1 MAFNP
6 LFLNYCFDK
15 NRLKSLITWSLLTAG
30 ERKTIET
37 VENLKELGF
46 RFATQAG
53 ISLGPDDLK
62 TPPEKLFLV
71 SQAEQEI
78 ITTQQEYRR
87 GNLTT
92 IEKSQHLI
100 DTWHRTSE
108 TLKQTV
114 VNNFQLID
122 KLNPVYMMA
131 FSGARGNISQV
142 RQLAGMRGLMADPQG
157 QIIGFPIRSNFRE
170 GLTLTEYMISCYG
183 ARKGLVDTALR
194 TADAG
199 YLTRRLVDV
208 SQHMIVKTATC
219 ATSRGVLLRD
229 LEASGK
235 VVLPL
240 RDRLIGRV
248 LAQDVVANGSHTSEF
263 TERPGLDRSNR
274 KTPKSSPALQTSP
287 LPVSHSVDTVRIAGQ
302 RRHLLASRNQEI
314 SIELASK
321 IASRWREVSVR
332 SPLTCSVRH
341 GVCQLCYG
349 WSMSEGRLVTLG
361 EAVGIV
367 AAQSIGEPGTQL
379 TMRTFHTG
387 GVFSGDVMAEI
398 RAPHN
403 GTVTF
408 PTPIQGLMI
417 RTSHGRVAFLTK
429 TQGKLVLRTFSAPT
443 FFHESSYNQNFTKP
457 SAKATK
463 VASKDLS
470 RTRDEPDT
478 SFSLQSATVL
488 FVRQGEMVKQA
499 QLIAEFSSLGA
510 EVNETIEAKRTL
522 FSEIAGQVVFVT
534 MAMGTCLKE
543 NGEMIQVSKDLGS
556 IRVLSG
562 KRSTI
567 VPLLSVYNE
576 GCHLVNRKSLVSR
589 ASGTMMRQGAGVVRP
604 VTSLIAVA
612 ERTRLAT
619 VSSQVLFSGGSR
631 LQSGAPLPCR
641 LFRWPLCKR
650 LQPKRASCAQEIMA
664 AAQSDCHAPLS
675 LGRGSN
681 LPLDT
686 MLVLR
691 DSKNPEHRIQSIQP
705 RNGGRSLPKT
715 IAPYSSTPQT
725 FSKSSSSRADLYWL
739 PSKYRSA
746 RSGFAW
752 VDSRYVSRNCAA
764 GQVFWINEHALRS
777 PLLYNENPNLLKFNK
792 RGVAIQ
798 SVDCTTS
805 KSLLLE
811 GSSSLS
817 SRNNVNRLQASLPTL
832 STKEPERTAV
842 ADSKHLLTSWFSSH
856 APQSQKGGE
865 TDTACKQAAHLS
877 LPHKW
882 NDKSDLLIVKEN
894 LQGKRTEQASCA
906 VGWLKVYPFQPLKHL
921 SSLLP
926 LSLARTK
933 LKGLGKEITT
943 RVDKE
948 YRFRFLLDQG
958 SFLEKERLQSLQL
971 DNFSE
976 WGHGALYLQG
986 RILALQTSSSRRNQA
1001 NAETVKGRVISER
1014 GAELLAESFAEQT
1027 PCNPLSRKRSSLL
1040 FGGRVPR
1047 VLDLGPLEGR
1057 VFVESVLKG
1066 CNNVHSLAGGQALPN
1081 VLLPTVESVIATQP
1095 AGSAIRST
1103 VQLAVL
1109 KEVAE
1114 WLRYGGLVNSYNLLY
1129 TSFGFGAMLMFNLFD
1144 RAERGSFSPQF
1155 VSQQS
1160 LPSVRLKTGWTYLP
1174 KDNAKLTICH
1184 QSTQSN
1190 DGSSLDRLCFESRFV
1205 YFDALENFNFSYR
1218 LGDSLLSMSLRLI
1231 VSQNRQVLS
1240 MMPSSERRDTLEQV
1254 DTFSI
1259 FEHIIVQNAC
1269 YRGKNGGG
1277 IKLYDTSKRDLYRVR
1292 QSPFVASSEPASLL
1306 TDLALSSHCVV
1317 RNVMPQPSSSLPRDL
1332 LLLLRKLFWLAQSS
1346 ALKLN
1351 LRLAIESELIRDLD
1365 QTGLEAFQFLFCKDL
1380 VNHESFLWLRAFS
1393 LQSQVVTNHKSRY
1406 ATNLVAC
1413 VSPENTWSVV
1423 HRNQITE
1430 ERAVAIKPS
1439 KTKALES
1446 RLNQDQRCLRKGLES
1461 SLFDSRRWRISPQL
1475 VARKTQPGP
1484 LPRKE
1489 REWYQCLYRW
1499 KQHLFPPAPVK
1510 PGLTALI
1517 RSAHPHSMETV
1528 TKGKSLLMEK
1538 MSFTRM
1544 IKVAPDGWPVVRSDS
1559 ISGRHIG
1566 ASRMV
1571 DDTAQWVA
1579 RGLLGVSLTVR
1590 NKQSITKLFSQSPT
1604 IGFVVTPLLAFK
1616 GFQTTSTTKPLQLIR
1631 FALHSSFQ
1639 PRHCTSK
1646 TWSHREQEK
1655 VLPIPNTAPASLT
1668 TSCRA
1673 HGLGNVHRGGG
1684 YQDSSKSY
1692 STNPFYPMPLMSP
1705 FEGELIVQQPLARAI
1720 VLTEA
1725 DYFSLSITNRSSVTD
1740 KNLVPI
1746 NQRSVGEF
1754 VNLGEEISLNQS
1766 TTLSGQIVS
1775 IEKEKITLRRTQA
1788 LLFYANGA
1796 MHVNHGEWVNKNAP
1810 LLTLTYQKLIT
1821 GDIVQGIPKIEQF
1834 FEAPAT
1840 KEGEP
1845 LHNNLQTK
1853 LRRTFQKLK
1862 LLFPLAQAAK
1872 RSLDEIQHVL
1882 VEGILKVYLS
1892 QGVRIADKHLEIVIR
1907 QMTSKG
1913 HVLDVGNTG
1922 LFQGEYVNLDRIE
1935 RINLATYGK
1944 KADYEPAVLGITQA
1958 SLDSDSFISAA
1969 SFQETTRVLSR
1980 DSVVGKT
1987 DFLRGLK
1994 ERVVLGDLIQ
2004 AGTGLDD
2011 NINYGLLLGIYPAA
2025 PTGWNN
2031 STAHSV
2037 DS

>member
-1 MAFNP
+1 MQPFTQWLLHYRSVQPLLGSRLSHWIEDLMELRFIESPCSKDVDTNIMAFNP

-30 ERKTIET
+30 ERRTIET
-37 VENLKELGF
+37 VESLKELGF

-78 ITTQQEYRR
+78 ATTQQEYRR

-114 VNNFQLID
+114 VNNFQLTD

-229 LEASGK
+229 LETSGK

-248 LAQDVVANGSHTSEF
+248 LAQNVVADGSHTSEF
-263 TERPGLDRSNR
+263 TEGPGLAGPN
-274 KTPKSSPALQTSP
+274 KKIPNSSPVLQTSP
-287 LPVSHSVDTVRIAGQ
+287 LPVSHSGNTVKIVGQ
-302 RRHLLASRNQEI
+302 GRYLLAFRNQEI
-314 SIELASK
+314 SIDLASK

-398 RAPHN
+398 RAPRN

-429 TQGKLVLRTFSAPT
+429 TQGKLVLKTVSVPT
-443 FFHESSYNQNFTKP
+443 SSQEKGYHENPSKP
-457 SAKATK
+457 SAKTTK

-470 RTRDEPDT
+470 RTRDEPNA
-478 SFSLQSATVL
+478 SFSLESATVL
-488 FVRQGEMVKQA
+488 FVRQGETVKQA
-499 QLIAEFSSLGA
+499 QLVAEFSSLGT

-522 FSEIAGQVVFVT
+522 FSEIAGQVVFVA
-534 MAMGTCLKE
+534 MAMGTCLKGS
-543 NGEMIQVSKDLGS
+543 GEMVQVSKDLGS
-556 IRVLSG
+556 VRVLSG

-567 VPLLSVYNE
+567 APLLSVYNG
-576 GCHLVNRKSLVSR
+576 GCHLVNRWSLVSR
-589 ASGTMMRQGAGVVRP
+589 TSEAMIRQGAGVAMSI
-604 VTSLIAVA
+604 TSAITVA

-619 VSSQVLFSGGSR
+619 VRPQVLSNGGDRFQSGVPVLWRLFRSPPCKRSQPEWTNYVQEMTAAARSDCHTFPSLSGGSNPPFD
-631 LQSGAPLPCR
+631 A
-641 LFRWPLCKR
+641 
-650 LQPKRASCAQEIMA
+650 
-664 AAQSDCHAPLS
+664 
-675 LGRGSN
+675 
-681 LPLDT
+681 

-691 DSKNPEHRIQSIQP
+691 EGKNSEHYIQSTQLSTFKD
-705 RNGGRSLPKT
+705 GGRLLPST
-715 IAPYSSTPQT
+715 VAPYSSTPQT
-725 FSKSSSSRADLYWL
+725 LSKPSSNRADLCWF

-752 VDSRYVSRNCAA
+752 VDSRYVSPNCAA
-764 GQVFWINEHALRS
+764 GQVFWIDEHALRGCAT
-777 PLLYNENPNLLKFNK
+777 F
-792 RGVAIQ
+792 
-798 SVDCTTS
+798 
-805 KSLLLE
+805 KSSLLE
-811 GSSSLS
+811 GDSALS
-817 SRNNVNRLQASLPTL
+817 FRNSVDSALPTL
-832 STKEPERTAV
+832 SPDRRAAV
-842 ADSKHLLTSWFSSH
+842 DSKHLLASWFSSH
-856 APQSQKGGE
+856 ASQFERGEE
-865 TDTACKQAAHLS
+865 TDTACEQVAHLS

-882 NDKSDLLIVKEN
+882 NDKCDLLIVKEN
-894 LQGKRTEQASCA
+894 LQGKKTGQASCT
-906 VGWLKVYPFQPLKHL
+906 VGWLKVCPFQPLKHL
-921 SSLLP
+921 CSSLP
-926 LSLARTK
+926 SSLVKTTS
-933 LKGLGKEITT
+933 KGVKRRNTT
-943 RVDKE
+943 RVDEKHS
-948 YRFRFLLDQG
+948 FRCLLNQRP
-958 SFLEKERLQSLQL
+958 FLEKERLKSLQL

-976 WGHGALYLQG
+976 WGQGALRLQG
-986 RILALQTSSSRRNQA
+986 RVSGLGTSFFCRNQAGAETIEARVIPERRAEFFARLLAEQTSS
-1001 NAETVKGRVISER
+1001 
-1014 GAELLAESFAEQT
+1014 
-1027 PCNPLSRKRSSLL
+1027 NPLSRKRSSLSQ
-1040 FGGRVPR
+1040 GARVSP
-1047 VLDLGPLEGR
+1047 VLDRGPLEKG
-1057 VFVESVLKG
+1057 VFVQSLLKR
-1066 CNNVHSLAGGQALPN
+1066 CNKVHFMAGGSSPPPL
-1081 VLLPTVESVIATQP
+1081 
-1095 AGSAIRST
+1095 G
-1103 VQLAVL
+1103 
-1109 KEVAE
+1109 
-1114 WLRYGGLVNSYNLLY
+1114 
-1129 TSFGFGAMLMFNLFD
+1129 
-1144 RAERGSFSPQF
+1144 ERVPQF
-1155 VSQQS
+1155 VTQQPLS
-1160 LPSVRLKTGWTYLP
+1160 FVRLKTGWTYLP

-1190 DGSSLDRLCFESRFV
+1190 EGSSLDRLCFESRLV
-1205 YFDALENFNFSYR
+1205 YFDALESSNFSYR
-1218 LGDSLLSMSLRLI
+1218 LVDSLLSVSLRLT

-1240 MMPSSERRDTLEQV
+1240 TIPSSEQRHASEQDDTL
-1254 DTFSI
+1254 SI
-1259 FEHIIVQNAC
+1259 FERIIVQNMC
-1269 YRGKNGGG
+1269 YRSRNGKG
-1277 IKLYDTSKRDLYRVR
+1277 IKLYDISKRDLYRVR
-1292 QSPFVASSEPASLL
+1292 QLPFDALLEPASLL
-1306 TDLALSSHCVV
+1306 TGLALSSHCAVSNRV
-1317 RNVMPQPSSSLPRDL
+1317 RQPSSFLSRDL
-1332 LLLLRKLFWLAQSS
+1332 LLFLRKLFWLAQSS
-1346 ALKLN
+1346 VLKAN
-1351 LRLAIESELIRDLD
+1351 LRLAMESGLIRDPD
-1365 QTGLEAFQFLFCKDL
+1365 QTGLEVFQSLFCKDL
-1380 VNHESFLWLRAFS
+1380 LNHESFLWLRAFP
-1393 LQSQVVTNHKSRY
+1393 LQSQVLTNHKARY
-1406 ATNLVAC
+1406 ATNLFAYVL
-1413 VSPENTWSVV
+1413 SESTWSVV

-1430 ERAVAIKPS
+1430 ERAVAIKSS
-1439 KTKALES
+1439 KTRALES
-1446 RLNQDQRCLRKGLES
+1446 RHHKVVLRPQSDSRVDRDQRCIRRRLKN
-1461 SLFDSRRWRISPQL
+1461 SLFNSRRWRTSSQL
-1475 VARKTQPGP
+1475 VARKIQLGS
-1484 LPRKE
+1484 LRGKE
-1489 REWYQCLYRW
+1489 REWYQALYRW
-1499 KQHLFPPAPVK
+1499 KQHLFKPVPVK
-1510 PGLTALI
+1510 PVLAALI

-1528 TKGKSLLMEK
+1528 AKGKSLLMERVPFK
-1538 MSFTRM
+1538 RM
-1544 IKVAPDGWPVVRSDS
+1544 IKFPPEGWPVVRSDS
-1559 ISGRHIG
+1559 IGGRHIG
-1566 ASRMV
+1566 APPTM
-1571 DDTAQWVA
+1571 DDAVQGVA
-1579 RGLLGVSLTVR
+1579 RGLLGEKTPLLVR
-1590 NKQSITKLFSQSPT
+1590 NKQSVTKLVSQSPA
-1604 IGFVVTPLLAFK
+1604 IGFLVTPLLVFK
-1616 GFQTTSTTKPLQLIR
+1616 GFQTTSTTKPLQLLR
-1631 FALHSSFQ
+1631 FALHCSLQ
-1639 PRHCTSK
+1639 PTYCKSK
-1646 TWSHREQEK
+1646 TSLHRELDK
-1655 VLPIPNTAPASLT
+1655 ALPISNTAPAPLT
-1668 TSCRA
+1668 TPWRA
-1673 HGLGNVHRGGG
+1673 HALSNSHRGHG
-1684 YQDSSKSY
+1684 YQYSSKS
-1692 STNPFYPMPLMSP
+1692 SGANPLSPMALMSP
-1705 FEGELIVQQPLARAI
+1705 LEGELVAQQPSSRAM

-1725 DYFSLSITNRSSVTD
+1725 DHFSLSTI
-1740 KNLVPI
+1740 NLSPLTAMNLARI
-1746 NQRSVGEF
+1746 NQRSIGQF
-1754 VNLGEEISLNQS
+1754 VNLGEDISSNRS

-1775 IEKEKITLRRTQA
+1775 IEREKITLRRTQA
-1788 LLFYANGA
+1788 VLFYANGV

-1853 LRRTFQKLK
+1853 LRKTFQRLK
-1862 LLFPLAQAAK
+1862 LLFPLPQAAK

-1892 QGVRIADKHLEIVIR
+1892 QGVRIADKHLEVVIR

-1922 LFQGEYVNLDRIE
+1922 LFQGEHVNLDRIE

-2025 PTGWNN
+2025 STGWN
-2031 STAHSV
+2031 SSIPHSV

>member
-15 NRLKSLITWSLLTAG
+15 NRLKNLITWSLLTAG
-30 ERKTIET
+30 ERRTIET

-78 ITTQQEYRR
+78 VTTQQEYRR

-114 VNNFQLID
+114 VNNFQLTD

-208 SQHMIVKTATC
+208 SQHMIVKAATC
-219 ATSRGVLLRD
+219 ATARGVLLRD

-235 VVLPL
+235 VVLSL

-248 LAQDVVANGSHTSEF
+248 LAQDVLADSSHTSEF
-263 TERPGLDRSNR
+263 TEGPGLAGPNR
-274 KTPKSSPALQTSP
+274 KTPKLSPVLQTNP
-287 LPVSHSVDTVRIAGQ
+287 LAVSHSSDTVRIAGQ
-302 RRHLLASRNQEI
+302 GRHLLAFRNQEI

-321 IASRWREVSVR
+321 IAFQWKEISVR

-361 EAVGIV
+361 EAVGII

-429 TQGKLVLRTFSAPT
+429 TQGKLVLRTVSAST
-443 FFHESSYNQNFTKP
+443 SFCEEDHDQNP
-457 SAKATK
+457 SNPFAKATE
-463 VASKDLS
+463 VAIKELS
-470 RTRDEPDT
+470 RTKDEPDA
-478 SFSLQSATVL
+478 SFSLASATVL
-488 FVRQGEMVKQA
+488 FVRQGEIVKQA

-534 MAMGTCLKE
+534 MAMGTCLKG
-543 NGEMIQVSKDLGS
+543 NGEMVQVSKDLGS
-556 IRVLSG
+556 VCVLSG

-567 VPLLSVYNE
+567 APLLSVYNG

-589 ASGTMMRQGAGVVRP
+589 ASGTMIRQGTQVAIP
-604 VTSLIAVA
+604 VTSSIAIV
-612 ERTRLAT
+612 ERKRLTT
-619 VSSQVLFSGGSR
+619 VSPQVHFSGGGGFK
-631 LQSGAPLPCR
+631 SGAPVPWQ
-641 LFRWPLCKR
+641 LFRLPLCKL
-650 LQPKRASCAQEIMA
+650 LQPKGANYVQEITTA
-664 AAQSDCHAPLS
+664 ARSDCHTPPF
-675 LGRGSN
+675 LGGGSN
-681 LPLDT
+681 PSFDA
-686 MLVLR
+686 MLVLW
-691 DSKNPEHRIQSIQP
+691 DGKNLEHHIQSTQSSTFKD
-705 RNGGRSLPKT
+705 GRRLLAKT
-715 IAPYSSTPQT
+715 VASHSSTPQT
-725 FSKSSSSRADLYWL
+725 FSKPSSSRVDLCWF

-746 RSGFAW
+746 WSGFAW
-752 VDSRYVSRNCAA
+752 VDSRYVSPNCAA
-764 GQVFWINEHALRS
+764 GQIFWIDEHALRN
-777 PLLYNENPNLLKFNK
+777 PLFCNKNSNPLKFNK
-792 RGVAIQ
+792 MGVAIQ
-798 SVDCTTS
+798 NVGCGTS
-805 KSLLLE
+805 KSSLLE
-811 GSSSLS
+811 EDSSLS
-817 SRNNVNRLQASLPTL
+817 SCNSVDRLQLSLATL
-832 STKEPERTAV
+832 STKNPKRTGV
-842 ADSKHLLTSWFSSH
+842 AGSKQLLTSWFPSH
-856 APQSQKGGE
+856 APQFQGGE
-865 TDTACKQAAHLS
+865 EADTACEQAAHLS

-882 NDKSDLLIVKEN
+882 NDKRDLLIVKEN
-894 LQGKRTEQASCA
+894 FQGKRIRQALCTI
-906 VGWLKVYPFQPLKHL
+906 GWLKVCPFQPLKNL
-921 SSLLP
+921 CFSLPSPPFFLP
-926 LSLARTK
+926 RTK
-933 LKGLGKEITT
+933 LKGVKRETTT
-943 RVDKE
+943 RVDQE
-948 YRFRFLLDQG
+948 PRFRFLLNQKP
-958 SFLEKERLQSLQL
+958 FFEKERLKSLQF
-971 DNFSE
+971 DHFSE
-976 WGHGALYLQG
+976 WGQGALYLQG
-986 RILALQTSSSRRNQA
+986 RVSALGTSPFQWNQVGA
-1001 NAETVKGRVISER
+1001 KTVEARVISER
-1014 GAELLAESFAEQT
+1014 GAELFAESLAEQT
-1027 PCNPLSRKRSSLL
+1027 RSNPLS
-1040 FGGRVPR
+1040 RVPR
-1047 VLDLGPLEGR
+1047 VLNRGPLKRGI
-1057 VFVESVLKG
+1057 FVQSVLKQ
-1066 CNNVHSLAGGQALPN
+1066 CNNMHSITGGQALPGA
-1081 VLLPTVESVIATQP
+1081 LPPIIESIISTQP
-1095 AGSAIRST
+1095 VGPALGSI
-1103 VQLAVL
+1103 VPAVLL
-1109 KEVAE
+1109 KEVAK
-1114 WLRYGGLVNSYNLLY
+1114 WLRHGGLVDSYNLLY
-1129 TSFGFGAMLMFNLFD
+1129 TPFGFGVMLMLNFLDKAEQGSSTLPLVEVVPKLF
-1144 RAERGSFSPQF
+1144 
-1155 VSQQS
+1155 SQQP

-1190 DGSSLDRLCFESRFV
+1190 DGTSLDRLCFESKIV
-1205 YFDALENFNFSYR
+1205 YFDAFESSNFSYC
-1218 LGDSLLSMSLRLI
+1218 LVDSLLSMSLRLT
-1231 VSQNRQVLS
+1231 VSQNREVLS
-1240 MMPSSERRDTLEQV
+1240 TIRSSEQGDTLKQG
-1254 DTFSI
+1254 DILSI
-1259 FEHIIVQNAC
+1259 FEHIIIQNMC
-1269 YRGKNGGG
+1269 YRGRNGKG

-1292 QSPFVASSEPASLL
+1292 QSPFVALLEPAYLL
-1306 TDLALSSHCVV
+1306 TGLVLFSHCVV
-1317 RNVMPQPSSSLPRDL
+1317 SNKMRQPRSSVSRDL
-1332 LLLLRKLFWLAQSS
+1332 LLLLRKLFWLAQNS
-1346 ALKLN
+1346 AFKSN
-1351 LRLAIESELIRDLD
+1351 LRLLTESGLIKDPD
-1365 QTGLEAFQFLFCKDL
+1365 QTGLKAFQSLFCKDL
-1380 VNHESFLWLRAFS
+1380 VNHESFLWLRAFP
-1393 LQSQVVTNHKSRY
+1393 LQSQIVTNHKARY
-1406 ATNLVAC
+1406 AANLFAYVL
-1413 VSPENTWSVV
+1413 PESTVY
-1423 HRNQITE
+1423 RNQITE
-1430 ERAVAIKPS
+1430 ERVVAIKPS
-1439 KTKALES
+1439 KTRALEL
-1446 RLNQDQRCLRKGLES
+1446 RVDGDGRCLQRGLENS
-1461 SLFDSRRWRISPQL
+1461 FRGWRTSPQL
-1475 VARKTQPGP
+1475 VAEKIQPGS

-1489 REWYQCLYRW
+1489 REWYQGLYRW
-1499 KQHLFPPAPVK
+1499 KQHLFKPAPVK
-1510 PGLTALI
+1510 PGLIALI

-1528 TKGKSLLMEK
+1528 TKSKSLLMEK
-1538 MSFTRM
+1538 VPFTRM
-1544 IKVAPDGWPVVRSDS
+1544 IKVAPEGWPVVRSDS
-1559 ISGRHIG
+1559 IGGKHIG
-1566 ASRMV
+1566 APTMV
-1571 DDTAQWVA
+1571 DDAAQGIA
-1579 RGLLGVSLTVR
+1579 QSLLGEKTSLTVH
-1590 NKQSITKLFSQSPT
+1590 NKQSVTKLVSKFPA

-1616 GFQTTSTTKPLQLIR
+1616 GFQTTSITKPLQLVR
-1631 FALHSSFQ
+1631 FALHSFFQ
-1639 PRHCTSK
+1639 PRYFTSK
-1646 TWSHREQEK
+1646 TWSHRELDK
-1655 VLPIPNTAPASLT
+1655 TLPILNSAPASLAVP
-1668 TSCRA
+1668 CRA
-1673 HGLGNVHRGGG
+1673 RALGNGHRGHG
-1684 YQDSSKSY
+1684 YQDFSEPPG
-1692 STNPFYPMPLMSP
+1692 TNPFCPMPLMSL
-1705 FEGELIVQQPLARAI
+1705 FEGELIVQQPSTKAML
-1720 VLTEA
+1720 LTEA
-1725 DYFSLSITNRSSVTD
+1725 DHFSLSTTNRNPLTAM
-1740 KNLVPI
+1740 NLVHI
-1746 NQRSVGEF
+1746 NQRSVGQF
-1754 VNLGEEISLNQS
+1754 VNLGEDISLNRS

-1775 IEKEKITLRRTQA
+1775 IEKEKITFRRTQA

-1796 MHVNHGEWVNKNAP
+1796 MHVNHGEWVKKNAP

-1845 LHNNLQTK
+1845 LHNNLQAK
-1853 LRRTFQKLK
+1853 LRKTFQRLK

-1872 RSLDEIQHVL
+1872 RSLDEIQHIL

>member
-1 MAFNP
+1 MTFNP

-15 NRLKSLITWSLLTAG
+15 NRLKNLITWSLLTAG
-30 ERKTIET
+30 EKRTIET

-78 ITTQQEYRR
+78 VTTQQEYRR

-100 DTWHRTSE
+100 DTWHRASE

-114 VNNFQLID
+114 VNNFQLTD

-208 SQHMIVKTATC
+208 SQHMIVKAATC

-229 LEASGK
+229 LKASGK
-235 VVLPL
+235 VVLSL

-248 LAQDVVANGSHTSEF
+248 LAQDVLAESSHTSEF
-263 TERPGLDRSNR
+263 TEGPGLVGPNR
-274 KTPKSSPALQTSP
+274 KTPKLSPVLQTNP
-287 LPVSHSVDTVRIAGQ
+287 LAVSHSGDTVRIAGQ
-302 RRHLLASRNQEI
+302 GRHLLASRNQEI

-321 IASRWREVSVR
+321 VAFRWKEISVR

-361 EAVGIV
+361 EAVGII

-429 TQGKLVLRTFSAPT
+429 TQGKLVLRTASAST
-443 FFHESSYNQNFTKP
+443 SFYGEGHDQNPNKP
-457 SAKATK
+457 FAKATE
-463 VASKDLS
+463 VTSKDLS
-470 RTRDEPDT
+470 RTKYEPDA
-478 SFSLQSATVL
+478 SFSLESATIL
-488 FVRQGEMVKQA
+488 FVRQGEIVKQA

-510 EVNETIEAKRTL
+510 EINETIEAKRTL
-522 FSEIAGQVVFVT
+522 FAEIAGQVVFVT
-534 MAMGTCLKE
+534 MAMGTCLKG
-543 NGEMIQVSKDLGS
+543 NGEMVQVSKDLGS
-556 IRVLSG
+556 VCVLSG

-567 VPLLSVYNE
+567 APLLSVYNG

-589 ASGTMMRQGAGVVRP
+589 ASGTMIRQGAQVAIP
-604 VTSLIAVA
+604 VTSSIAAV
-612 ERTRLAT
+612 ERRRLTR
-619 VSSQVLFSGGSR
+619 VSLQVHFSGGGEFK
-631 LQSGAPLPCR
+631 SGAPVPWR
-641 LFRWPLCKR
+641 LPLCKR
-650 LQPKRASCAQEIMA
+650 SQPKGANYVQEITTGA
-664 AAQSDCHAPLS
+664 RSDCHTPPS
-675 LGRGSN
+675 LVRDSN
-681 LPLDT
+681 PSFDA

-691 DSKNPEHRIQSIQP
+691 DGMNPEHDLQFTQSSTFKD
-705 RNGGRSLPKT
+705 GGRLLAKT
-715 IAPYSSTPQT
+715 VTSHSSTPQT
-725 FSKSSSSRADLYWL
+725 FSKPSSSRVDFYWF

-746 RSGFAW
+746 SSGFAW
-752 VDSRYVSRNCAA
+752 VDSRYVSSNCAA
-764 GQVFWINEHALRS
+764 GQVFWIDEHALRN
-777 PLLYNENPNLLKFNK
+777 PLFCNKNSNPLKFNK
-792 RGVAIQ
+792 IGVAIQ
-798 SVDCTTS
+798 SVGCTTS
-805 KSLLLE
+805 KSSLLE
-811 GSSSLS
+811 EDSSLS
-817 SRNNVNRLQASLPTL
+817 PCNSVDRLQLSLPTL
-832 STKEPERTAV
+832 STKNPKRTGV
-842 ADSKHLLTSWFSSH
+842 AGSKQLLTSWFPSH
-856 APQSQKGGE
+856 APQFQGGEE
-865 TDTACKQAAHLS
+865 TDTACEQVAHLS

-882 NDKSDLLIVKEN
+882 NDKRDLLIVKEN
-894 LQGKRTEQASCA
+894 LQGKRTRQASCT
-906 VGWLKVYPFQPLKHL
+906 VGWLKICPFQPLNHL
-921 SSLLP
+921 CSSLPLP
-926 LSLARTK
+926 PLFLAKTR
-933 LKGLGKEITT
+933 LKGVERETTT
-943 RVDKE
+943 RVDQE
-948 YRFRFLLDQG
+948 HRFRFLLNQG
-958 SFLEKERLQSLQL
+958 PFFEKERLKGLQF
-971 DNFSE
+971 DHFSE
-976 WGHGALYLQG
+976 WGKGALYLQG
-986 RILALQTSSSRRNQA
+986 RVSALGTSRFQWNQVG
-1001 NAETVKGRVISER
+1001 AETVEARVISGR
-1014 GAELLAESFAEQT
+1014 RAELLAESLPEQT
-1027 PCNPLSRKRSSLL
+1027 RSNPLSR
-1040 FGGRVPR
+1040 VTR
-1047 VLDLGPLEGR
+1047 VLDRGPLKR
-1057 VFVESVLKG
+1057 RIFVQSVLKEW
-1066 CNNVHSLAGGQALPN
+1066 NNVHSITGGHALPSA
-1081 VLLPTVESVIATQP
+1081 LPPIVESVILTQP
-1095 AGSAIRST
+1095 AGPSLESIAP
-1103 VQLAVL
+1103 AVLL
-1109 KEVAE
+1109 KEVAK
-1114 WLRYGGLVNSYNLLY
+1114 WLRHGGLVDSYNCLY
-1129 TSFGFGAMLMFNLFD
+1129 TPFGFGVMLMLNLLD
-1144 RAERGSFSPQF
+1144 KAEGGSSTPPLVEVVPKFR
-1155 VSQQS
+1155 SQQP
-1160 LPSVRLKTGWTYLP
+1160 LPPVRLKTGWTYLP

-1190 DGSSLDRLCFESRFV
+1190 DGTSLDRLCFESKLV
-1205 YFDALENFNFSYR
+1205 YFDAFESSNFFYR
-1218 LGDSLLSMSLRLI
+1218 LVDSLLSISLRLT

-1240 MMPSSERRDTLEQV
+1240 TIRSSEQENIL
-1254 DTFSI
+1254 SI
-1259 FEHIIVQNAC
+1259 FEHIIIQNVC
-1269 YRGKNGGG
+1269 YRSRNGKG
-1277 IKLYDTSKRDLYRVR
+1277 IKLYDTSKRDLYGVR
-1292 QSPFVASSEPASLL
+1292 QSPFVALSEPAYLL
-1306 TDLALSSHCVV
+1306 TGLVLSSHCVV
-1317 RNVMPQPSSSLPRDL
+1317 NSRMRQPSSSVSRDL
-1332 LLLLRKLFWLAQSS
+1332 LLFLRKLFWLAQSS
-1346 ALKLN
+1346 AFKSN
-1351 LRLAIESELIRDLD
+1351 LRLTMESGLIKGPDR
-1365 QTGLEAFQFLFCKDL
+1365 TGLKAFQSLFSKDL
-1380 VNHESFLWLRAFS
+1380 VNHESFLWLRAFP
-1393 LQSQVVTNHKSRY
+1393 LQSQIVTNHKARY
-1406 ATNLVAC
+1406 ATNLFAY
-1413 VSPENTWSVV
+1413 VSPESTVE
-1423 HRNQITE
+1423 RNQITE
-1430 ERAVAIKPS
+1430 ERVVAIKLS
-1439 KTKALES
+1439 KTRALEL
-1446 RLNQDQRCLRKGLES
+1446 RVGGDDRCLQRGLES
-1461 SLFDSRRWRISPQL
+1461 SFRGWQTSPQL
-1475 VARKTQPGP
+1475 VAKKIQPGP

-1489 REWYQCLYRW
+1489 REWYQGFYRW
-1499 KQHLFPPAPVK
+1499 KQHLFKAALVK
-1510 PGLTALI
+1510 PGLIALI
-1517 RSAHPHSMETV
+1517 RSSHSHSMETV
-1528 TKGKSLLMEK
+1528 TKSKSLLMEK
-1538 MSFTRM
+1538 VPFTRM
-1544 IKVAPDGWPVVRSDS
+1544 IKVAPEGWPVVRSDS
-1559 ISGRHIG
+1559 IGGKYIG
-1566 ASRMV
+1566 APTMV
-1571 DDTAQWVA
+1571 DNAAQVVA
-1579 RGLLGVSLTVR
+1579 RILLGEKTSLTVH
-1590 NKQSITKLFSQSPT
+1590 NKQSVTKLVSQSPA

-1616 GFQTTSTTKPLQLIR
+1616 GFQTTSTTKPLQLVR
-1631 FALHSSFQ
+1631 FALHSFFQ
-1639 PRHCTSK
+1639 PRRCTSK
-1646 TWSHREQEK
+1646 TWSHRELNK
-1655 VLPIPNTAPASLT
+1655 TLPIPNTAPASLT
-1668 TSCRA
+1668 IPYQARA
-1673 HGLGNVHRGGG
+1673 LGNGRQGHG
-1684 YQDSSKSY
+1684 YQDSSEPPG
-1692 STNPFYPMPLMSP
+1692 TNPLYPMPLMSL
-1705 FEGELIVQQPLARAI
+1705 FEGELIAQQPSARAML
-1720 VLTEA
+1720 LTEA
-1725 DYFSLSITNRSSVTD
+1725 DHFSLSTNNRNPLSAM
-1740 KNLVPI
+1740 NLVPI
-1746 NQRSVGEF
+1746 NQRSVGQF
-1754 VNLGEEISLNQS
+1754 VNLGEDISSNRS

-1853 LRRTFQKLK
+1853 LRRTFQRLK

>member
-30 ERKTIET
+30 ERRTIET

-53 ISLGPDDLK
+53 VSLGPDDLK

-78 ITTQQEYRR
+78 VTTQQEYRR

-114 VNNFQLID
+114 VNNFQLTD

-229 LEASGK
+229 LEALGK

-248 LAQDVVANGSHTSEF
+248 LAQDIVADGSHTSEF
-263 TERPGLDRSNR
+263 TQGPGLAGPDRE
-274 KTPKSSPALQTSP
+274 TPKPSPALQRSP
-287 LPVSHSVDTVRIAGQ
+287 MPAPPIGDTVRIAGQ
-302 RRHLLASRNQEI
+302 GRHLLASRNQEI

-321 IASRWREVSVR
+321 IAFRWREVSVR

-403 GTVTF
+403 GVVTF

-522 FSEIAGQVVFVT
+522 FSEISGQVVFVT
-534 MAMGTCLKE
+534 MAMGTCLKG
-543 NGEMIQVSKDLGS
+543 NGEMVQVSKDLGS
-556 IRVLSG
+556 VCVLSG
-562 KRSTI
+562 KRSTTA
-567 VPLLSVYNE
+567 PLLNVYNG

-589 ASGTMMRQGAGVVRP
+589 ASRTMMRQGAG
-604 VTSLIAVA
+604 S
-612 ERTRLAT
+612 
-619 VSSQVLFSGGSR
+619 
-631 LQSGAPLPCR
+631 
-641 LFRWPLCKR
+641 
-650 LQPKRASCAQEIMA
+650 AQEITA
-664 AAQSDCHAPLS
+664 AARSNCHTPPFDA
-675 LGRGSN
+675 
-681 LPLDT
+681 
-686 MLVLR
+686 MLVLK
-691 DSKNPEHRIQSIQP
+691 DGNNPEHHIQSTRP
-705 RNGGRSLPKT
+705 SPFKDGGRSLPKT
-715 IAPYSSTPQT
+715 ALPHSSTPQT
-725 FSKSSSSRADLYWL
+725 FSKPSSSKADLYWF
-739 PSKYRSA
+739 PSKHRSA
-746 RSGFAW
+746 RGGFAW
-752 VDSRYVSRNCAA
+752 VDSRYVSPNCAA
-764 GQVFWINEHALRS
+764 GQVFWIDEHALRT
-777 PLLYNENPNLLKFNK
+777 PLLCNEDPNSLRFNK
-792 RGVAIQ
+792 MGVAIQ
-798 SVDCTTS
+798 SVGSATF
-805 KSLLLE
+805 KSSLLE
-811 GSSSLS
+811 GGSSLS
-817 SRNNVNRLQASLPTL
+817 ACNSVDRFHASIPTL
-832 STKEPERTAV
+832 FTKQPERTGV
-842 ADSKHLLTSWFSSH
+842 AGSKHLLHSWFLSH
-856 APQSQKGGE
+856 APQCQGGGE
-865 TDTACKQAAHLS
+865 TDTACEKAARLS

-882 NDKSDLLIVKEN
+882 NDRRNLLIVKEN
-894 LQGKRTEQASCA
+894 LQGKRTEQASFT
-906 VGWLKVYPFQPLKHL
+906 VGWLKVSPFQPLKHL
-921 SSLLP
+921 SSPLLSPP
-926 LSLARTK
+926 LSLARTRSK
-933 LKGLGKEITT
+933 SVGRGITT
-943 RVDKE
+943 GVDQE
-948 YRFRFLLDQG
+948 HRFRLLLGQG
-958 SFLEKERLQSLQL
+958 PFVEKERLKSLQL
-971 DNFSE
+971 SNFSE
-976 WGHGALYLQG
+976 WDQGVLYLQG
-986 RILALQTSSSRRNQA
+986 RVSALGGSPSRWNHA
-1001 NAETVKGRVISER
+1001 GAETVEARIIPER
-1014 GAELLAESFAEQT
+1014 GTELLAESFAEQT
-1027 PCNPLSRKRSSLL
+1027 RSNPLS
-1040 FGGRVPR
+1040 RVPR
-1047 VLDLGPLEGR
+1047 VLDRYPSERG
-1057 VFVESVLKG
+1057 VFVKSALKR
-1066 CNNVHSLAGGQALPN
+1066 CNNVHSRTGVQALSGA
-1081 VLLPTVESVIATQP
+1081 LPLMVESAVPTQP
-1095 AGSAIRST
+1095 AGPVLGST
-1103 VQLAVL
+1103 VTAVVL
-1109 KEVAE
+1109 KQIAK
-1114 WLRYGGLVNSYNLLY
+1114 WLRCGVLVDSYNLLY
-1129 TSFGFGAMLMFNLFD
+1129 TPSGLEAMPMLNLAN
-1144 RAERGSFSPQF
+1144 RAEGASSPPPLVELVSQC
-1155 VSQQS
+1155 VSQQP
-1160 LPSVRLKTGWTYLP
+1160 LPPVRLKTGWTYFP

-1184 QSTQSN
+1184 QSTPSN
-1190 DGSSLDRLCFESRFV
+1190 DGSSLDRLCFESRLV
-1205 YFDALENFNFSYR
+1205 YFDALESSNFSYR
-1218 LGDSLLSMSLRLI
+1218 LVDSLLSISLRLT
-1231 VSQNRQVLS
+1231 VLQNRQVLS
-1240 MMPSSERRDTLEQV
+1240 TIRSSERGGTLEQA

-1259 FEHIIVQNAC
+1259 FEHIIVQNIC
-1269 YRGKNGGG
+1269 YRGRNGRG
-1277 IKLYDTSKRDLYRVR
+1277 IRLYDTSRRDFYRVK
-1292 QSPFVASSEPASLL
+1292 QSPSVAASEPASLL
-1306 TDLALSSHCVV
+1306 TGLVLSSHSVV
-1317 RNVMPQPSSSLPRDL
+1317 GNRTRQPSSSLPQDL
-1332 LLLLRKLFWLAQSS
+1332 LLLLRKLLWLTPGF
-1346 ALKLN
+1346 ALKSN
-1351 LRLAIESELIRDLD
+1351 LRVGVESGLIRDLD
-1365 QTGLEAFQFLFCKDL
+1365 QTGLEAFQSLFCKDL
-1380 VNHESFLWLRAFS
+1380 VNHNPFLWLRAFP
-1393 LQSQVVTNHKSRY
+1393 LQSQVVTNHKARY
-1406 ATNLVAC
+1406 ATDLLAC
-1413 VSPENTWSVV
+1413 ASPESTWAVV
-1423 HRNQITE
+1423 QRNQITK
-1430 ERAVAIKPS
+1430 ERAAAIKPS
-1439 KTKALES
+1439 KTRALES
-1446 RLNQDQRCLRKGLES
+1446 RVDRGKRWLQRGLES
-1461 SLFDSRRWRISPQL
+1461 SLFDSRRWPTSPQL
-1475 VARKTQPGP
+1475 VAKKIQSCP
-1484 LPRKE
+1484 LPGRE
-1489 REWYQCLYRW
+1489 REWYQGLYRW
-1499 KQHLFPPAPVK
+1499 EQHLFKPVPVK
-1510 PGLTALI
+1510 RGLTALI
-1517 RSAHPHSMETV
+1517 RRAHPHSMETV
-1528 TKGKSLLMEK
+1528 NKGKSLLMERGA
-1538 MSFTRM
+1538 FTRI
-1544 IKVAPDGWPVVRSDS
+1544 IKVAPQGWPVVRSDS
-1559 ISGRHIG
+1559 IGSRDIG
-1566 ASRMV
+1566 PPTMV
-1571 DDTAQWVA
+1571 DDAAQGVA
-1579 RGLLGVSLTVR
+1579 RGLLGEKISLTLR
-1590 NKQSITKLFSQSPT
+1590 NKQSATKLVSQSPA
-1604 IGFVVTPLLAFK
+1604 IGFVVTPFLAFK
-1616 GFQTTSTTKPLQLIR
+1616 GFQTTSTAKPLQLVR
-1631 FALHSSFQ
+1631 FALHASFQ
-1639 PRHCTSK
+1639 PRYCASK
-1646 TWSHREQEK
+1646 TWFHRELDK
-1655 VLPIPNTAPASLT
+1655 ALPIPNTALASLT
-1668 TSCRA
+1668 ASYRA
-1673 HGLGNVHRGGG
+1673 HALGNVCRGRG
-1684 YQDSSKSY
+1684 YQDSLEPSLTK
-1692 STNPFYPMPLMSP
+1692 PFYQMPLMSP
-1705 FEGELIVQQPLARAI
+1705 FEGEMIVQQPSARAM

-1725 DYFSLSITNRSSVTD
+1725 DHFSLSTTNRNPVTAT
-1740 KNLVPI
+1740 NLVPI

-1754 VNLGEEISLNQS
+1754 VNLGEDISSNQS

-1775 IEKEKITLRRTQA
+1775 IEREKITLRQTQA

-1845 LHNNLQTK
+1845 LHNSLQTK
-1853 LRRTFQKLK
+1853 LRRTFQRLK

-1872 RSLDEIQHVL
+1872 RSLDEIQHLL

-1922 LFQGEYVNLDRIE
+1922 LFQGEHVNLDRIE

-1980 DSVVGKT
+1980 DTLVGKT

-2011 NINYGLLLGIYPAA
+2011 NINYGLLLGI
-2025 PTGWNN
+2025 
-2031 STAHSV
+2031 
-2037 DS
+2037 

>member
-78 ITTQQEYRR
+78 VTTQQEYRR

-114 VNNFQLID
+114 VNNFQLTD

-229 LEASGK
+229 LKASGK
-235 VVLPL
+235 VLLPL

-248 LAQDVVANGSHTSEF
+248 LAQDVVADGSHTSEF
-263 TERPGLDRSNR
+263 TEEPGLAGPNR
-274 KTPKSSPALQTSP
+274 KAPKPFPVLQTSP
-287 LPVSHSVDTVRIAGQ
+287 LPVSHSGDTVRIAGKG
-302 RRHLLASRNQEI
+302 RHLLASRNQEI

-321 IASRWREVSVR
+321 IASRWREVFVR

-429 TQGKLVLRTFSAPT
+429 TQGKLVLRTVSAATFSRGGGHHHNP
-443 FFHESSYNQNFTKP
+443 SKP
-457 SAKATK
+457 PVKATNM
-463 VASKDLS
+463 ASKDLS
-470 RTRDEPDT
+470 RARDEPDA
-478 SFSLQSATVL
+478 SFSLESATVL

-534 MAMGTCLKE
+534 MAMGTCIKG
-543 NGEMIQVSKDLGS
+543 NGEMVQVSKDLGS
-556 IRVLSG
+556 VRVLSG

-567 VPLLSVYNE
+567 APLLSVYNG

-589 ASGTMMRQGAGVVRP
+589 ASGTMMRQGAGVAIP
-604 VTSLIAVA
+604 VTSSIAIA
-612 ERTRLAT
+612 ERTRLTT
-619 VSSQVLFSGGSR
+619 VSSKVFFSGGGRFQGDEPVPWR
-631 LQSGAPLPCR
+631 LLRS
-641 LFRWPLCKR
+641 PLCKHS
-650 LQPKRASCAQEIMA
+650 QPKGANCAQQITA
-664 AAQSDCHAPLS
+664 ATRSDCHTSPFLV
-675 LGRGSN
+675 GGSN
-681 LPLDT
+681 PPFDA

-691 DSKNPEHRIQSIQP
+691 DGKNPEHYIQSTQP
-705 RNGGRSLPKT
+705 SIFKDGGRLLPKT
-715 IAPYSSTPQT
+715 VAPHSSTLQT
-725 FSKSSSSRADLYWL
+725 FSKPSSSRADLYWF

-746 RSGFAW
+746 QSGFAW
-752 VDSRYVSRNCAA
+752 VDSRHVSPNCAA
-764 GQVFWINEHALRS
+764 GQVFWIAEHALRS
-777 PLLYNENPNLLKFNK
+777 SLFCNENPNPLKFNK
-792 RGVAIQ
+792 MGVAIQ
-798 SVDCTTS
+798 SVGCATS
-805 KSLLLE
+805 KSSLLE
-811 GSSSLS
+811 GYSSLLSCNSADS
-817 SRNNVNRLQASLPTL
+817 SFFTL
-832 STKEPERTAV
+832 CTEEPERTGV
-842 ADSKHLLTSWFSSH
+842 ADSKHLLASQFLLH
-856 APQSQKGGE
+856 APQSQGGAE
-865 TDTACKQAAHLS
+865 TDTACQQTAHLS
-877 LPHKW
+877 LLYKW
-882 NDKSDLLIVKEN
+882 NDKRDLLIVKEN
-894 LQGKRTEQASCA
+894 LQGKRTGQTSCT
-906 VGWLKVYPFQPLKHL
+906 VGWLKVCLFQPLKHL
-921 SSLLP
+921 CSSLPSLP
-926 LSLARTK
+926 LSLARTR
-933 LKGLGKEITT
+933 LKGVERGTTT
-943 RVDKE
+943 RVDE
-948 YRFRFLLDQG
+948 EHRFRLLLDQEP
-958 SFLEKERLQSLQL
+958 FLEKERLKSLQL

-976 WGHGALYLQG
+976 WSRGALYLQG
-986 RILALQTSSSRRNQA
+986 RVSALGTILFRRNQA
-1001 NAETVKGRVISER
+1001 GAGTVEARVISETR
-1014 GAELLAESFAEQT
+1014 GVLLAESLAEQT
-1027 PCNPLSRKRSSLL
+1027 CSNPLS
-1040 FGGRVPR
+1040 GVPR
-1047 VLDLGPLEGR
+1047 VLDRGPLERG
-1057 VFVESVLKG
+1057 VFVQSVLKR
-1066 CNNVHSLAGGQALPN
+1066 CNNVHSMAGAKALPN
-1081 VLLPTVESVIATQP
+1081 ALLPMVESVVATQP
-1095 AGSAIRST
+1095 AGPALGST
-1103 VQLAVL
+1103 VPAVVL
-1109 KEVAE
+1109 KEVAK
-1114 WLRYGGLVNSYNLLY
+1114 WLRYADLVDSAPSNSEAMVMLKLVDKAKGGS
-1129 TSFGFGAMLMFNLFD
+1129 S
-1144 RAERGSFSPQF
+1144 SPPFVKVVPEF
-1155 VSQQS
+1155 VSQQL
-1160 LPSVRLKTGWTYLP
+1160 LPSGRLKTGWTYLP
-1174 KDNAKLTICH
+1174 KDNAKLTICY

-1190 DGSSLDRLCFESRFV
+1190 DGISLDRLCFESRLV
-1205 YFDALENFNFSYR
+1205 YFDALESSNFSYC
-1218 LGDSLLSMSLRLI
+1218 LVDSLLSMSLRLTLL
-1231 VSQNRQVLS
+1231 QNRRVLS
-1240 MMPSSERRDTLEQV
+1240 TVHFLEQGDTLQQA
-1254 DTFSI
+1254 DTVSI
-1259 FEHIIVQNAC
+1259 FQHIIVQNTC
-1269 YRGKNGGG
+1269 YRGKNDKGV
-1277 IKLYDTSKRDLYRVR
+1277 KLCNTSKRDLCRVR
-1292 QSPFVASSEPASLL
+1292 QSPFVASSGPASLL
-1306 TDLALSSHCVV
+1306 TGLALSSHCFVGN
-1317 RNVMPQPSSSLPRDL
+1317 RMRQPSSVLPRDL
-1332 LLLLRKLFWLAQSS
+1332 LLLLRKLFWLAQSP
-1346 ALKLN
+1346 ALKSN
-1351 LRLAIESELIRDLD
+1351 LQLAMENGLIRDSD
-1365 QTGLEAFQFLFCKDL
+1365 QTGLEAFQSFFSKDL
-1380 VNHESFLWLRAFS
+1380 VNHESFLWLRAFP
-1393 LQSQVVTNHKSRY
+1393 LQSQVVTNHKTRY
-1406 ATNLVAC
+1406 ATNLFVCA
-1413 VSPENTWSVV
+1413 SPESTWSAV

-1430 ERAVAIKPS
+1430 ERTIAIKPS
-1439 KTKALES
+1439 KTRALES
-1446 RLNQDQRCLRKGLES
+1446 RVDQDPRCLRRGLES
-1461 SLFDSRRWRISPQL
+1461 SLFDPRRWRTSPQL
-1475 VARKTQPGP
+1475 VARTIQPGP
-1484 LPRKE
+1484 LQEKA
-1489 REWYQCLYRW
+1489 REWYQGLYRW
-1499 KQHLFPPAPVK
+1499 KQHLFKPAPVK
-1510 PGLTALI
+1510 AGLTALI
-1517 RSAHPHSMETV
+1517 RRAHPHSMETV
-1528 TKGKSLLMEK
+1528 TKGKSLLMER
-1538 MSFTRM
+1538 MTFTRI
-1544 IKVAPDGWPVVRSDS
+1544 IKVAPEGWPVVRSDS
-1559 ISGRHIG
+1559 IDDRYIG
-1566 ASRMV
+1566 APPMV
-1571 DDTAQWVA
+1571 DDTAQGVA
-1579 RGLLGVSLTVR
+1579 RSLLGEKTSLTVH
-1590 NKQSITKLFSQSPT
+1590 NKQSVTKLVSQSPA
-1604 IGFVVTPLLAFK
+1604 IGFVIMPLLAFK
-1616 GFQTTSTTKPLQLIR
+1616 GFQTTSTIKPLQLIR
-1631 FALHSSFQ
+1631 FALHSFFQ
-1639 PRHCTSK
+1639 PRYWASK
-1646 TWSHREQEK
+1646 TWSHRELDK
-1655 VLPIPNTAPASLT
+1655 ALSIPNIAPASLT
-1668 TSCRA
+1668 ASCRA
-1673 HGLGNVHRGGG
+1673 RALGNGHG
-1684 YQDSSKSY
+1684 YQDFSKPPG
-1692 STNPFYPMPLMSP
+1692 TNPFYPMPLMSP
-1705 FEGELIVQQPLARAI
+1705 FEGELIAQQPSARAM

-1725 DYFSLSITNRSSVTD
+1725 DHFSLSTTNRNPLTAM
-1740 KNLVPI
+1740 NLVPI
-1746 NQRSVGEF
+1746 NQRSVGQF
-1754 VNLGEEISLNQS
+1754 VNLGEDISSNRS

-1775 IEKEKITLRRTQA
+1775 IEREKITFRRTQA
-1788 LLFYANGA
+1788 LLFYTNGA

-1853 LRRTFQKLK
+1853 LRRTFQRLK
-1862 LLFPLAQAAK
+1862 LLVPLAQAAK